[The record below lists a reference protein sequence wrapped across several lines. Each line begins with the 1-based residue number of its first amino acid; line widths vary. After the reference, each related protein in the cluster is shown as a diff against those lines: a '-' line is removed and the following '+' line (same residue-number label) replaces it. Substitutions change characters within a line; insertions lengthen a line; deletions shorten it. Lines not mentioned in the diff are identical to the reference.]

1 MGIQV
6 LANLVLL
13 KCSINVL
20 IILYINFWQIH
31 SQLLD
36 SLSFPNAN
44 HLTIHYYSYKYFLT
58 TDLRSYYKYTKP
70 VKQSQNIKPNYWM
83 QKTPRSVMLH
93 TSNNL

>member
-31 SQLLD
+31 SQM
-36 SLSFPNAN
+36 S
-44 HLTIHYYSYKYFLT
+44 IHYLSQMQT
-58 TDLRSYYKYTKP
+58 TSQYITIATNTFSLQTYVAIISR
-70 VKQSQNIKPNYWM
+70 QS
-83 QKTPRSVMLH
+83 L
-93 TSNNL
+93 